1 MMRIGVICPSEI
13 AFRRFLPALS
23 KCADLVFAGV
33 AIADKTEFVGADD
46 TILRNE
52 LNKATTFINEYGGR
66 IFQGYQTMIDDGD
79 IDAIYLPL
87 PPGLHFEWAKRALLA
102 GKHTFVEKPCTTRL
116 ADTEQLLAL
125 AEERQLAVHE
135 NYMFTFHRQMEQI
148 RQIVESGQLGEVRLY
163 RIDFGFPLRAKND
176 FRYSKSLG
184 GGALLDCAGYTMRCA
199 SYFLGKNVRVV
210 NGITRGIDGFEVD
223 MYGSA
228 TMVDE
233 QGVTAQLG
241 WGMDNNYRCTL
252 DIWGSKGTLHT
263 DRILTAP
270 VGFVPQATIKIGN
283 NPSEMVDLE
292 ADDAFRKSIEHFYLC
307 TRADSVRKANYEQLR
322 SQAMLIDQF
331 SRIAE
336 NE

>member
-23 KCADLVFAGV
+23 QCSDLVFAGV
-33 AIADKTEFVGADD
+33 ATADKTEFVGADD
-46 TILRNE
+46 TILQNE

-66 IFQGYQTMIDDGD
+66 IFQGYQTMIDDDD

-102 GKHTFVEKPCTTRL
+102 GKHALVEKPCTTRL

-125 AEERQLAVHE
+125 AGERQLAVHE

-148 RQIVESGQLGEVRLY
+148 RQIVDSGQLGEVRLY

-176 FRYSKSLG
+176 FRYRKSLG

-199 SYFLGKNVRVV
+199 SYFLGKDVRVV

-228 TMVDE
+228 TLVNK

-270 VGFVPQATIKIGN
+270 VGFIPQATIKIGN

-307 TRADSVRKANYEQLR
+307 TRTDSVRKANYERLR

-331 SRIAE
+331 TRIAE